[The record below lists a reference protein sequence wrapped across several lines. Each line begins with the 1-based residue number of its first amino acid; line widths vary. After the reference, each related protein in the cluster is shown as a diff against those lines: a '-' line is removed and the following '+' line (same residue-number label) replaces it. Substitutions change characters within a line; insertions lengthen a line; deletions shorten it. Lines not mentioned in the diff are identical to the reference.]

1 MSDSTTIIFGVI
13 GVLLT
18 VTTIILAVVGL
29 WLMEKVAKEIP
40 ETSYQPLPV
49 KFANWRREVRKS
61 LRELWRSLTAMV
73 WGSVLAWLLGS
84 RRWDRPSS
92 AAV

>member
-1 MSDSTTIIFGVI
+1 MMAAMAKYEMDEKHGK
-13 GVLLT
+13 
-18 VTTIILAVVGL
+18 
-29 WLMEKVAKEIP
+29 EKVAKEIP